1 MRTKLAAILMAAV
14 LATAALGL
22 TACEKKGPAEKA
34 GDKIDKAV
42 EKVGDAI
49 DPKGPAEK
57 AGRKIDKALDND
69 N

>member
-1 MRTKLAAILMAAV
+1 MRTTLTAIMMAVV
-14 LATAALGL
+14 LATAAVGL

-42 EKVGDAI
+42 EKIDDAI